1 MKGFQFRLEPVLSVR
16 EFSLERARLHLAES
30 VTAWEHA
37 KAEESKAADA
47 AAATE
52 RTIATRLREGVE
64 ASEVRAVASAL
75 VDQRLGLQRAR
86 ELVAT
91 AQVRVDEARAAVCSA
106 HAALR
111 SIEILREKAFAAWQ
125 VEWRRHEQRELDE
138 IAVERARR
146 SAEARP

>member
-16 EFSLERARLHLAES
+16 EFSLERARLRLAES

-37 KAEESKAADA
+37 KAEESKAAEA

-52 RTIATRLREGVE
+52 REISARLREGVE
-64 ASEVRAVASAL
+64 ATQVRAVATAL
-75 VDQRLGLQRAR
+75 VDQRLGLQMAR
-86 ELVAT
+86 ELSGA
-91 AQVRVDEARAAVCSA
+91 ALVRVDEARAAVWSA

-125 VEWRRHEQRELDE
+125 VEWRRQEQRELDE

-146 SAEARP
+146 AAEARP